1 MKQKRDEKGR
11 FEKKETGE
19 RNRKRNAAFAFGF
32 IVGVESMLLLFII
45 AVLCCGFGST
55 NDVKTITISDKLLK
69 TNDDYSTVITCTNDA
84 FWVKDD
90 VIYSTLKVGNT
101 YTVKTYGA
109 IGYYRLQI
117 TEIITNNDP
126 PAAECSG

>member
-11 FEKKETGE
+11 FEKKETEE
-19 RNRKRNAAFAFGF
+19 RNCKRDDAAFAFGF
-32 IVGVESMLLLFII
+32 LVGAGSILLLFII
-45 AVLCCGFGST
+45 AVLCGFGST